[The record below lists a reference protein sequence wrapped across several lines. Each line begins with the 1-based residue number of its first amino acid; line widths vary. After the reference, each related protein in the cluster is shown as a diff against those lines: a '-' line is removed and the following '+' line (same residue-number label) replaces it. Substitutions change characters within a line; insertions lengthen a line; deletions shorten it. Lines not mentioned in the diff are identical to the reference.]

1 MTGVPFLGSAGLLGS
16 LVVKALIAAD
26 IKASAMDN
34 TTSNVPYAF
43 NVGFF
48 ISIANKILRG
58 LATRLRS
65 ARFVSW
71 PTYANLYP

>member
-1 MTGVPFLGSAGLLGS
+1 
-16 LVVKALIAAD
+16 
-26 IKASAMDN
+26 MDN

-48 ISIANKILRG
+48 ISIANNILRG

>member
-16 LVVKALIAAD
+16 LVVKAFIAAD
-26 IKASAMDN
+26 TKVSAMDN

-48 ISIANKILRG
+48 ISIVNNILAG
-58 LATRLRS
+58 LATRL
-65 ARFVSW
+65 
-71 PTYANLYP
+71 TYVGFAS